1 MTAIAGLYALTLDN
15 IADTDFLCA
24 MCEEVLAAGIGLLQ
38 YRDSA
43 VGEAEKLRRA
53 YRLRDL
59 CQQAGALFIVN
70 NDPMLAQKTGANGV
84 HLGQK
89 DGDIGTARQLLGE
102 NAVIGV
108 SCHNDIKLA
117 AAAAAGG
124 ADYCALGAVFPS
136 STKPAATRCPL
147 ALLREVKQKTNLPV
161 VAIGGITPENI
172 GLVVDAGADAA
183 ASVAGLFNVPDR
195 KSAALKMQNAFHTHA
210 PIGRER
216 CH

>member
-1 MTAIAGLYALTLDN
+1 MMTIAGLYALTPDN
-15 IADTDFLCA
+15 IGDTDLLCA

-43 VGEAEKLRRA
+43 VGEAEKLHRA

-59 CQQAGALFIVN
+59 CRQADALFIVN
-70 NDPMLAQKTGANGV
+70 NAPMLAQKVDANGV

-89 DGDIGTARQLLGE
+89 DGDISTARHLLGE

-117 AAAAAGG
+117 EAAVAAG

-136 STKPAATRCPL
+136 STKPATIRCPL
-147 ALLREVKQKTNLPV
+147 ALLREVKQKTSLPV
-161 VAIGGITPENI
+161 IAIGGITPENI
-172 GLVVDAGADAA
+172 GLVVAAGADAA
-183 ASVAGLFNVPDR
+183 AAVAGLFNVPDR
-195 KSAALKMQNAFHTHA
+195 KTAALKMQNAFHTHRSHRA
-210 PIGRER
+210 
-216 CH
+216 